1 MRYERACHERL
12 IGVLTVNVRAARY
25 LGCMSMMSVEHVRL
39 AAQRLRGVVRHTPLL
54 ESAELSSKSGLIIR
68 MKMESMQHT
77 GSFKFRGASNAL
89 ALLEKSAGLRG
100 VATHS
105 SGNHALALATAA
117 RARGFACTVIMPND
131 APRSKRAAVTDA
143 GAKIIM
149 CEPTMHSREATLA
162 EVVARSGAV
171 VIPPFDHVDV
181 ICGQGTIGLEI
192 VDEWPAVDVIVAPI
206 GGGGMIGGIAL
217 AAKCCKPSIVVIA
230 AEPAVADDAARSKCT
245 GMRQPATNAPTLADG
260 LRAGIGEL
268 TLPLLQKFVNDVVT
282 VSEHDIAHWMQ
293 FAFEQMK
300 LVIEPSAAV
309 GVAALCSPTF
319 QSMAKKSGWKN
330 VALVICGGNV
340 DLDRLPWLTR

>member
-181 ICGQGTIGLEI
+181 I
-192 VDEWPAVDVIVAPI
+192 VAPI